1 MNLFEGSGVWPRTLR
16 FIKMKIGIVDR
27 PRIKF
32 EGDNKERH
40 EAFHCYTRNNSESSA
55 LMKINILDPTK

>member
-1 MNLFEGSGVWPRTLR
+1 MAKNTKVYQNENWTLQVKR
-16 FIKMKIGIVDR
+16 IADR